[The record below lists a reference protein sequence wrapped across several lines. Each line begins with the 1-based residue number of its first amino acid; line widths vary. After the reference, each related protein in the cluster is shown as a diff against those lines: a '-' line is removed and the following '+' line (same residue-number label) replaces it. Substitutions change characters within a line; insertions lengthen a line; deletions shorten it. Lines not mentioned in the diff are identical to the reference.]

1 MVNQHRLFYM
11 ETGVL
16 WHFSLRST
24 CNITEIEDPG
34 GCEQTDSTDAEPR
47 EEARLPRSPRR
58 PHPASRRFSAQ
69 KNMSPRCRSSSKHR
83 SPLLPRWIKLLCF
96 SSFFPIYRLWDILAL
111 VSIHDPGGCSRGS
124 ARHQHLSIQHQ
135 SVCQHRRSSSVHMH
149 KLKTQADTQ
158 WIISLHLHIYKYLY
172 LKNISRFRL
181 ESCPESDLCEGTCF
195 PGITQMRPAE
205 SAFSWVGR
213 LKRRGGMETL

>member
-96 SSFFPIYRLWDILAL
+96 SSFFPD
-111 VSIHDPGGCSRGS
+111 
-124 ARHQHLSIQHQ
+124 LSSLRYFSSGLHP
-135 SVCQHRRSSSVHMH
+135 RS
-149 KLKTQADTQ
+149 
-158 WIISLHLHIYKYLY
+158 
-172 LKNISRFRL
+172 
-181 ESCPESDLCEGTCF
+181 
-195 PGITQMRPAE
+195 
-205 SAFSWVGR
+205 
-213 LKRRGGMETL
+213 GGMFERFGPTSAPQHPAPVSLSAPTQQQRPHAQAQNSSWHTMNHQPASSYI